1 MHDRDALSGARI
13 AFDLDGTLIDTAPD
27 LVRALNAAIAPAG
40 LDPVPLSAVRA
51 MVGRGARAL
60 IERAFADAG
69 RPAPEEGELSETL
82 ELFLSVY
89 REGIADLSRP
99 FSGVEAALDELA
111 AAGARLSVC
120 TNKPGWLAVPLL
132 QARRLADRFE
142 RIVGA
147 EDSPAKKP
155 DPAHVLMALGG
166 GPTGARDVLVG
177 DYSVDFEAARAAG
190 AGIILFENGYDE
202 KPVRTLGADRLFN
215 AFEDLPA
222 LTAGL
227 ITQRQA
233 LRRS

>member
-1 MHDRDALSGARI
+1 MIKHPSLSRARI
-13 AFDLDGTLIDTAPD
+13 AFDLDGTLVDTAPD

-40 LDPVPLSAVRA
+40 LSPVPLSDVRA

-60 IERAFADAG
+60 IERAFANAG
-69 RPAPEEGELSETL
+69 RVTPPEDELSDAL

-89 REGIADLSRP
+89 RAGIADLSRP
-99 FSGVEAALDELA
+99 FPGVEAALDTLA
-111 AAGARLSVC
+111 DAGARLSVC

-132 QARRLADRFE
+132 QALGLADRFE

-166 GPTGARDVLVG
+166 GPVEAGDTLVG
-177 DYSVDFEAARAAG
+177 DSSVDFEAARAAG

-215 AFEDLPA
+215 AYRDLPEMI
-222 LTAGL
+222 AGL
-227 ITQRQA
+227 IAERQA

>member
-1 MHDRDALSGARI
+1 MNRHPSLSGARI
-13 AFDLDGTLIDTAPD
+13 AFDLDGTLVDTAPD

-40 LDPVPLSAVRA
+40 LDSVPLSDVRA

-60 IERAFADAG
+60 IERAFANAG
-69 RPAPEEGELSETL
+69 RAAPPEDELSGAL

-99 FSGVEAALDELA
+99 FPGVEAALDELA
-111 AAGARLSVC
+111 DAGARLSVC

-132 QARRLADRFE
+132 QALDLADRFE

-166 GPTGARDVLVG
+166 APVEAGDILVG
-177 DYSVDFEAARAAG
+177 DSRVDFEAARAAG

-202 KPVRTLGADRLFN
+202 KPVRMLGADRLFN
-215 AFEDLPA
+215 SYKNLAA

>member
-1 MHDRDALSGARI
+1 MYDRQALSAARI
-13 AFDLDGTLIDTAPD
+13 AFDLDGTLVDTAPD

-40 LDPVPLSAVRA
+40 LAPVPLADVRA

-60 IERAFADAG
+60 IERAFERAG
-69 RPAPEEGELSETL
+69 RTAPPEDELSDAL
-82 ELFLSVY
+82 ELFLTVY
-89 REGIADLSRP
+89 RDGIADLSRP
-99 FSGVEAALDELA
+99 FPGVEAALDELA

-132 QARRLADRFE
+132 QALGLASRFE

-155 DPAHVLMALGG
+155 DPAHVLTALGG
-166 GPTGARDVLVG
+166 GPVEAGDILVG
-177 DYSVDFEAARAAG
+177 DSRVDFEAARAART
-190 AGIILFENGYDE
+190 GIILFELGYDE
-202 KPVRTLGADRLFN
+202 KPVRTLGADRLFSS
-215 AFEDLPA
+215 FDDLPA

-227 ITQRQA
+227 IAQRQA

>member
-1 MHDRDALSGARI
+1 MHRHPSLSGARI
-13 AFDLDGTLIDTAPD
+13 AFDLDGTLVDTAPD

-40 LDPVPLSAVRA
+40 LAPVPLADVRA

-60 IERAFADAG
+60 IERAFANAA
-69 RPAPEEGELSETL
+69 RTAPPEDELSDSL

-99 FSGVEAALDELA
+99 FPGVEAALDDLA
-111 AAGARLSVC
+111 EAGARLSVC

-132 QARRLADRFE
+132 EALNLASRFE

-155 DPAHVLMALGG
+155 DPAHVLAALGSAPVEAG
-166 GPTGARDVLVG
+166 DILVG
-177 DYSVDFEAARAAG
+177 DSSVDFEAARAAG
-190 AGIILFENGYDE
+190 TGIILFELGYDE
-202 KPVRTLGADRLFN
+202 KPVRTLGADRLFKSY
-215 AFEDLPA
+215 EDLPA